1 MNRSDSITA
10 LAAALTKFQ
19 LEVTNP
25 KNTASNPM
33 FKSKYA
39 PLSEVINTVKPIL
52 GKYGLS
58 FIQSTGSSEES
69 IVITTMVIH
78 KSGEWI
84 ESEPLTLPAYQ
95 LKSGGVKDF
104 NAQGA
109 GSAITYGRRYSLS
122 AILGISSEDDDD
134 GNGASHSASARL
146 IGDIKVAWVA
156 AGQKV
161 NTLDAQTTK
170 LYNKPLAE
178 LTEEQAKLF
187 LEKLKGD
194 TNNAK

>member
-1 MNRSDSITA
+1 MQKSDSIIA
-10 LAAALTKFQ
+10 LASALAKFQ
-19 LEVTNP
+19 MEVSNP

-58 FIQSTGSSEES
+58 FIQSTGSAEES
-69 IVITTMVIH
+69 IIITTMLIH
-78 KSGEWI
+78 ESGEWL

-134 GNGASHSASARL
+134 GNSASHSPSARL
-146 IGDIKVAWVA
+146 VGDIKVAWVA
-156 AGQKV
+156 KGQKV
-161 NTLDAQTTK
+161 ATLEPQIQK
-170 LYNKPLAE
+170 LYSKSLSE
-178 LTEEQAKLF
+178 LTEEQAKSF
-187 LEKLKGD
+187 LDKLKGD
-194 TNNAK
+194 TNHA